1 MLHIGKTKH
10 FATRLNKCL
19 DELGVPT
26 DTRDRTI
33 ILSKMLKI
41 TRQQSRMLIDGYQL
55 PDDYLLNQIAQELEV
70 ESNWLVTE
78 N

>member
-10 FATRLNKCL
+10 FAARLNKCL

-26 DTRDRTI
+26 DTRDRTV

-41 TRQQSRMLIDGYQL
+41 TRQQSRMLLDGYQL
-55 PDDYLLNQIAQELEV
+55 PDEALLQLLAEELEV
-70 ESNWLVTE
+70 ESKWLLTE
-78 N
+78 K